1 MIQSDRRALRSQP
14 RICDSMTDLTVVEPS
29 NAPKQNAGGTRSV
42 LLAAAL
48 LTVLAIL
55 LGGGIGF
62 LISSSIEQNVARKE
76 KQAEGARG
84 APSPRNY
91 ADDIVLV
98 KLNPITTNL
107 MTPDTV
113 FIKIEASLVL
123 PKDVAADPGA
133 VEVLTAE
140 ISQDILA
147 FLRTVTLAQLQGPA
161 GLQNLR
167 EDLNDRVG
175 IRSENKVRELILETM
190 VVQ

>member
-1 MIQSDRRALRSQP
+1 
-14 RICDSMTDLTVVEPS
+14 MTDLTVVEPS

-76 KQAEGARG
+76 KQAEAARG